1 MTALL
6 RSLRP
11 RQWTKNILVV
21 GAPLMAGRLGEGS
34 VAIATALAF
43 VAFCAAASGIY
54 LVNDVLDVEADRAH
68 PRKRLRPVASGALST
83 RTALVCGVLLQVL
96 AVGIGFAATW
106 ELAAV
111 VAIYVVLFL
120 GYSLALKHEP
130 VIDIAIIAA
139 GFLLRA
145 VAGGVA
151 TGIPLSQWYL
161 LCATFGSLF
170 MAAGKRYAEIH
181 LESTSPGEVRRSLTR
196 YTATYLRFVWT
207 MSAGLLIMSYSLWAF
222 EIDAAGDG
230 SPLTVISIA
239 PFVLAVLRYGY
250 AVDAHAAGEPE
261 DIALR
266 DRVLQVLATAWVLFA
281 AGAVYLGS

>member
-1 MTALL
+1 
-6 RSLRP
+6 
-11 RQWTKNILVV
+11 
-21 GAPLMAGRLGEGS
+21 MAGRLGEGS